1 MLYFSWQQGT
11 LVEAYTKA
19 PYSCFTSHYSDWML
33 YFSPNLCRGAEE
45 QVSEGELSTIINEC
59 RRVYMWHTLLFWRTL
74 MSPAAIILLLA
85 ATQGRY
91 LLVM

>member
-1 MLYFSWQQGT
+1 
-11 LVEAYTKA
+11 
-19 PYSCFTSHYSDWML
+19 
-33 YFSPNLCRGAEE
+33 
-45 QVSEGELSTIINEC
+45 
-59 RRVYMWHTLLFWRTL
+59 MWHTLLFWRTL